1 MSEIVEK
8 TEVPPKAETTEKAEK
23 REKPE
28 KSEKVE
34 KKRIILVTGKRK
46 TAIARAIVK
55 PGAGNVIVNGI
66 PLATFMPEI
75 ARMKVTE
82 ALVLSGERWRA
93 LDFNVRVSGGGFM
106 GQAEAARMAVAKALV
121 QWTRSSELR
130 KTMTN
135 YDRTMLAG
143 DPRRKEPKKFGGP
156 GARRR
161 EQKSYR

>member
-1 MSEIVEK
+1 MKILSNEQTSETEK
-8 TEVPPKAETTEKAEK
+8 PQKPEKAEK
-23 REKPE
+23 RR
-28 KSEKVE
+28 V
-34 KKRIILVTGKRK
+34 ILVSGKRK

-55 PGAGNVIVNGI
+55 NGSGKTFVNGI
-66 PLATFMPEI
+66 PLLSFSPEI
-75 ARMKVTE
+75 ARVKMSE
-82 ALVLSGERWRA
+82 PIVLSGERWKA

-106 GQAEAARMAVAKALV
+106 GQAEAARMAIAKGLVA
-121 QWTRSSELR
+121 WTRSSELR
-130 KTMTN
+130 KTMIN